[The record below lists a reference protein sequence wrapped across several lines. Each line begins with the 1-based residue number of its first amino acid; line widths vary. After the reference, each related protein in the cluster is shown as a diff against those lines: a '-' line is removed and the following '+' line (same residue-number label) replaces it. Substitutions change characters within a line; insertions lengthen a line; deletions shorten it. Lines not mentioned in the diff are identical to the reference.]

1 MGRFALRFLAQPDCF
16 GGSLRD
22 EPSGLKRDARSV
34 LLIDDD
40 IGLCNLMSEFFSS
53 HDFRLTAVHDG
64 MTGLS
69 RAATSAYDVILVD
82 IMLPMLDGLEVLK
95 RLRGKKVQTPVIM
108 LTARTA
114 HRDRIAGLDA
124 GADDYISKP
133 FAPHELLARVRAVL
147 RRTGQIPGTTLTPVE
162 IGKIR
167 LDPRRRE
174 VWRGAFRIE
183 VTSIEFDILDILMHA
198 AGHVVSRDQLAADL
212 RRPEFAV
219 SQRFIDVHISHL
231 RKKLETE
238 HHPVIRSVRG
248 IGYLFLPEQEQD
260 S

>member
-1 MGRFALRFLAQPDCF
+1 M
-16 GGSLRD
+16 RD
-22 EPSGLKRDARSV
+22 EPSNSRRDARSI
-34 LLIDDD
+34 LLVDDD
-40 IGLCNLMSEFFSS
+40 VGLCNLMSEFFST
-53 HDFRLTAVHDG
+53 HDFRLATVHDG

-69 RAATSAYDVILVD
+69 RALTGGYDLILLD
-82 IMLPMLDGLEVLK
+82 IMLPILDGFEVLK
-95 RLRGKKVQTPVIM
+95 RLRDKKVHTPIIL

-147 RRTGQIPGTTLTPVE
+147 RRMAQVPAATSTPVE
-162 IGKIR
+162 IGRIR

-174 VWRGAFRIE
+174 VFRGKFRID

-198 AGHVVSRDQLAADL
+198 AGHVVSRDQLASDL
-212 RRPEFAV
+212 SRGEFTT

-231 RKKLETE
+231 RKKLETS
-238 HHPVIRSVRG
+238 HQPLIRSVRG
-248 IGYLFLPEQEQD
+248 VGYLFLPAEEQEA
-260 S
+260 

>member
-1 MGRFALRFLAQPDCF
+1 MHAGA
-16 GGSLRD
+16 
-22 EPSGLKRDARSV
+22 GLKEEIPNPKRDARSI
-34 LLIDDD
+34 LLVDDD
-40 IGLCNLMSEFFSS
+40 VGLCNLMAEFFAS
-53 HDFRLTAVHDG
+53 HEFRLSAVHDG

-69 RAATSAYDVILVD
+69 RASAGGFDLILLD
-82 IMLPMLDGLEVLK
+82 IMLPILDGLEVLK
-95 RLRGKKVQTPVIM
+95 RLRDKKVPTPVIL

-147 RRTGQIPGTTLTPVE
+147 RRVGQIPAVTSTPVE
-162 IGKIR
+162 IGRIR

-174 VWRGAFRIE
+174 VWKGKCRID

-198 AGHVVSRDQLAADL
+198 AGHVVSRDQLSADL
-212 RRPEFAV
+212 SRGEFST

-231 RKKLETE
+231 RKKLEST
-238 HHPVIRSVRG
+238 HHPLIRSVRG
-248 IGYLFLPEQEQD
+248 VGYLFLPVEEHEA
-260 S
+260 